1 MRDLV
6 SYHRVRLPYNSEAV
20 LADRANPERRR
31 MLREIAEE
39 ESRNI
44 LRRAYHSYR
53 GQTEQQIIH
62 RLLGTKSHADRRLT
76 VLFFA
81 WRIGADERAL
91 AAWLKKNQVSA
102 RDEDVAKLFR
112 AYQNPRLT
120 LVDHAYL
127 LSLHPLDLWCA
138 SEYRKDPNLPWE
150 KLFTSSSEARRQGS
164 AWLLTPR
171 NQRAQDLRLRIRI
184 EKEAFARMVP
194 YWQRLGFP
202 FKTMVPSYAT
212 AIGNS
217 SDRPVALAELIGI
230 LVNDGVRRPHTALSN
245 VHFAQ
250 GTPYETLLE
259 RKVEQGQRVLA
270 PEVARAVRKA
280 MAAVV
285 ENGTARRLAGVFRLA
300 DGRLITVGG
309 KTGSGD
315 NRIETFNRW
324 GGVTS
329 SRATNRTA
337 AFVFYIGERYFG
349 VITAYVQGREAENYH
364 FTSALP
370 VTILKLLAPTIIAKV
385 EKAAPQTLPAQP
397 GPKADP
403 ASNKI
408 SFKPTPPLLHHSS
421 TPISN

>member
-6 SYHRVRLPYNSEAV
+6 GYHRARLPYHSDEV
-20 LADRANPERRR
+20 LSDAKNRDRGR
-31 MLREIAEE
+31 MLQEIAEE
-39 ESRNI
+39 ESRNV
-44 LRRAYHSYR
+44 LRRAYQSYR
-53 GQTEQQIIH
+53 GQTEQQIVT
-62 RLLGTKSHADRRLT
+62 RLLGTKGNADRRLT

-91 AAWLKKNQVSA
+91 AAWLAKNRVPAQ
-102 RDEDVAKLFR
+102 EKDVAKLFR
-112 AYQNPRLT
+112 AYHNPRLT

-138 SEYRKDPNLPWE
+138 SEYRKNPKRSWE
-150 KLFTSSSEARRQGS
+150 ELFASSKEARRQGS
-164 AWLLTPR
+164 AWLLNSR
-171 NQRAQDLRLRIRI
+171 NQRAQDLRLRIRV
-184 EKEAFARMVP
+184 ERDAFARMVP

-217 SDRPVALAELIGI
+217 SDRPVALAEMIGV
-230 LVNDGVRRPHTALSN
+230 LVNDGIRRPGTALTN
-245 VHFAQ
+245 IHFAR

-259 RKVEQGQRVLA
+259 RKAEQGQPVLA

-280 MAAVV
+280 MATVV
-285 ENGTARRLAGVFRLA
+285 ENGTARRLNGVFRLA

-337 AFVFYIGERYFG
+337 AFVFYIGDHYFG
-349 VITAYVQGREAENYH
+349 VVTAYVKLKII
-364 FTSALP
+364 TSPALCR
-370 VTILKLLAPTIIAKV
+370 
-385 EKAAPQTLPAQP
+385 
-397 GPKADP
+397 
-403 ASNKI
+403 
-408 SFKPTPPLLHHSS
+408 
-421 TPISN
+421 